1 MICLWGFGGI
11 CCLMLH
17 ALLQASAFAS
27 WKEHIAFRQVKAAAL
42 AASIAKIRGSL
53 VARAVASWRDVAGAR
68 RDLKRKATLVVARM
82 RNAAMAQAFGSWHEW
97 AVGKHSA
104 R

>member
-1 MICLWGFGGI
+1 
-11 CCLMLH
+11 MLP

-27 WKEHIAFRQVKAAAL
+27 WKEVIAFRHVKAAAL
-42 AASIAKIRGSL
+42 AASIAKIWGGV
-53 VARAVASWRDVAGAR
+53 VARAFSSWRDVAGAR
-68 RDLKRKATLVVARM
+68 RDLKHKARLVVARM
-82 RNAAMAQAFGSWHEW
+82 RNAAMAQAFSSWHEW

>member
-1 MICLWGFGGI
+1 
-11 CCLMLH
+11 MLL

-27 WKEHIAFRQVKAAAL
+27 WQEVIAFRQVKAAAL
-42 AASIAKIRGSL
+42 AASIAKIRCGV
-53 VARAVASWRDVAGAR
+53 VARAFTSWRDVAGAR
-68 RDLKRKATLVVARM
+68 WDLKRKAMLVVAKM

-97 AVGKHSA
+97 AVDKHSA